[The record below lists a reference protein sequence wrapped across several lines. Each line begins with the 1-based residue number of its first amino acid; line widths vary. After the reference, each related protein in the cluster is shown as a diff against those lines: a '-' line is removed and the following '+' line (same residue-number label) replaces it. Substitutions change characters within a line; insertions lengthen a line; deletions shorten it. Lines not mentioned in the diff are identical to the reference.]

1 VLIKDSE
8 AQEIGVSDAQISRIV
23 HDLKSSMSVL
33 LLVVSSLKENGDQS
47 PISISRRKAI
57 EDAVAE
63 INHLVNEM
71 IGLVECRDKTI

>member
-23 HDLKSSMSVL
+23 HELKSSMSVL
-33 LLVVSSLKENGDQS
+33 LLVISSLKENSDQS
-47 PISISRRKAI
+47 PIFISRI

-71 IGLVECRDKTI
+71 IGLVERRDKTI

>member
-33 LLVVSSLKENGDQS
+33 LLVISSLKENSDQS
-47 PISISRRKAI
+47 PISISRI

-71 IGLVECRDKTI
+71 IGLVERRDKTI